1 MLLCQFCARQG
12 CPCYICRGQGTC
24 RNAYKLTFIWVE
36 MVRPV
41 IIQKL
46 QNGLNVSFIRSDSR
60 HVQVWMAEVTHSM
73 SNHFSEVPQV
83 HTTVLRSEVIP
94 LHIIPIQAKAVSAS
108 CCLCISVDCFLDG
121 LIHSG
126 TAEGILVTKLDTETT
141 LHELLVHLWV
151 VNGRRN
157 IVA

>member
-1 MLLCQFCARQG
+1 MRVKDALATSVG
-12 CPCYICRGQGTC
+12 AKVP
-24 RNAYKLTFIWVE
+24 VE
-36 MVRPV
+36 MLTNSLSFGSKWFV
-41 IIQKL
+41 QKL
-46 QNGLNVSFIRSDSR
+46 QNGLNVSFIPSDSR
-60 HVQVWMAEVTHSM
+60 YVQVWVTDVTHST
-73 SNHFSEVPQV
+73 SNHFSEVPQI

-94 LHIIPIQAKAVSAS
+94 LHIIPIQAKAVCAS

-141 LHELLVHLWV
+141 LHELFVHLWV